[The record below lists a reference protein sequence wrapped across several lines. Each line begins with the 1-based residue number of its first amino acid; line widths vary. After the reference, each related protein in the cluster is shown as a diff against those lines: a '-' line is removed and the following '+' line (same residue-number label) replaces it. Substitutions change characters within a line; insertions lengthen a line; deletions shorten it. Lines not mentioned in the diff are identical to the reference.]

1 MCQHVVCSFE
11 AGQAEAQQL
20 RQQVELVCAVVY
32 HVQELLCW
40 CGHGWEARHIR
51 PGSACNMLAA
61 AGVASQAVCQK
72 PAQQKPVCSGWYKCW
87 LLALSLHE
95 LRVGSVHTHL
105 DRV

>member
-1 MCQHVVCSFE
+1 
-11 AGQAEAQQL
+11 
-20 RQQVELVCAVVY
+20 VCAVVY

-87 LLALSLHE
+87 LLAVFLHK